1 MVSSLRSRQLISSFG
16 VIMVGILMLGIM
28 LHWFSYNYK
37 IEQEKVDLAEK
48 SYNILGYF
56 GFENNKLDILPDADI
71 REKLKQVIDEYR
83 FNDPEQKQFA
93 YIVDTT
99 TDKLVW
105 SAQRSEIDTKD
116 GLDTQDYYLRF
127 PLEPRPAGI
136 KPDVEQ
142 LRPLPPQDK
151 SKLNDPSYQQMY
163 NQEYLLVVHNIT
175 FQDSAVAGQRQ
186 HFQFVV
192 GKSIANIQREM
203 QDMRKKFAVLLFL
216 SAVLVLIAQLALSFW
231 IIAPIRDFEAEVK
244 SIELGERERVE
255 DDYPEELL
263 PVKHAVNALLSYEK
277 GQKQRYKDTLD
288 DLAHSLKTPLTAMQ
302 NQLEHLI
309 REPNHSPQVEHSINI
324 FASQLARMRDIVSHQ
339 LRRAM
344 VTNQGAMILSQ
355 PLRPVL
361 MRLRETLLKVHRE
374 KDFEIRINV
383 DEYAKCRMDNED
395 MMELFGNLLNN
406 ACRFCLHVV
415 EVSAHLDSNMLIVDI
430 DDDGMGF
437 PTDNPAKLLQ
447 RGVREDSKNEGQG
460 IGMAVSAEIVSAV
473 GGKIELMVS
482 PQMGARVRLHLPV

>member
-16 VIMVGILMLGIM
+16 VIMVGILVLGIM
-28 LHWFSYNYK
+28 LHWFSYRYK
-37 IEQEKVDLAEK
+37 IEQEELDLAEK
-48 SYNILGYF
+48 SFVILGYF
-56 GFENNKLDILPDADI
+56 SFENNKLDVLPDADI
-71 REKLKQVIDEYR
+71 RAALKQQINEYGL
-83 FNDPEQKQFA
+83 NDPEQKQFA
-93 YIVDTT
+93 YIVDTA
-99 TDKLVW
+99 TDKVVW
-105 SAQRSEIDTKD
+105 STQRYEVNAEE
-116 GLDTQDYYLRF
+116 GVETQDYYLRF

-136 KPDVEQ
+136 KPDIQQ
-142 LRPLPPQDK
+142 LRPLPPQDR
-151 SKLNDPSYQQMY
+151 SKLDDLTFQQMY
-163 NQEYLLVVHNIT
+163 NQEYLLVVHNID
-175 FQDSAVAGQRQ
+175 FQDLAVAEQRR

-203 QDMRKKFAVLLFL
+203 QDMRKKFAILLFL

-244 SIELGERERVE
+244 AIELGERERVE

-288 DLAHSLKTPLTAMQ
+288 DLAHSLKTPLAAMQ
-302 NQLEHLI
+302 NQLEHLA
-309 REPNHSPQVEHSINI
+309 REPNPSPQVEHSIKI
-324 FASQLARMRDIVSHQ
+324 FASQLARMHEIVSHQ
-339 LRRAM
+339 LRRAI

-361 MRLRETLLKVHRE
+361 MRLRETLLKVYRE
-374 KDFEIRINV
+374 KDFDIRINV

-406 ACRFCLHVV
+406 ACRFCQHLV
-415 EVSAHLDSNMLIVDI
+415 EVSAHLDNNMLIVDI

-447 RGVREDSKNEGQG
+447 RGVREDSKSEGQG
-460 IGMAVSAEIVSAV
+460 IGLAVSTEIVSAV